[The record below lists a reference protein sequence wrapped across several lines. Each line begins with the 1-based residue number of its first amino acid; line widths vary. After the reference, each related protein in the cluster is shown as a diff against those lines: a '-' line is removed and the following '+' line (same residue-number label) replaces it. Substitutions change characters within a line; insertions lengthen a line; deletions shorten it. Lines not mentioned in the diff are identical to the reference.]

1 MEKENM
7 AITRYESYYAKILEQ
22 IREIKENN
30 AYNTESI
37 AFAHWYLE
45 KQELLDNQEIA
56 ESIIDGDGD
65 LGIDAILVDEDNA
78 VLSVYQ
84 FKFPSKK
91 ESINLEIDQSDILKT
106 WNGFLTLI
114 SNNMEYNGRNE
125 KYLEYKKQLKESFI
139 SSFRINF
146 VSFNKG
152 VVANKEIIENCVD
165 CFVKDTGSNILVRY
179 ENRDIISNIYER
191 INRKNK
197 IKISLKYKQMQS
209 AYNVQNRNID
219 SLVGFVNGKDLVESV
234 SDYMATIFDENIRL
248 YEYGSEINGGMS
260 RTSSSHEQAD
270 MFYFYN
276 NGIVFICDDA
286 KNSPSSNII
295 SLEGTSVVN
304 GCQTLNVLY
313 DSFIKGK
320 LRDEVCILV
329 RIIVISDYNERMR
342 ITEYLNS
349 QTPIRGSYFISN
361 HTIIRELQKDLLD
374 KGIFFERQVNEY
386 EYMSNANNINAKV
399 NRIFSLEKTLQYYV
413 AYWVNKYASLAKREK
428 NALFDKNKI
437 EELLAEI
444 SADKVIEAYDAYIS
458 ISEILTK
465 YRKTRR
471 NSNKDDFAVFLGMD
485 QDVLLDHIEEFRYMN
500 TGDIILMNAYAN
512 LKQRYKELN
521 IMGVSEKDII
531 VDAIFV
537 VKDIIKKE
545 DEENTALLTKNGSVF
560 TKVQDVIKGLN
571 QRYSVEF

>member
-1 MEKENM
+1 M
-7 AITRYESYYAKILEQ
+7 AITRYESYYTKILEQ
-22 IREIKENN
+22 VREIKERN
-30 AYNTESI
+30 AYNTESM

-56 ESIIDGDGD
+56 EAIIDGDGD
-65 LGIDAILVDEDNA
+65 LGIDAILVNEENA

-84 FKFPSKK
+84 FKFPSKIS
-91 ESINLEIDQSDILKT
+91 SINSEIDQSDILKT
-106 WNGFLTLI
+106 WNGFITLI
-114 SNNMEYNGRNE
+114 SNDREYNGRNN
-125 KYLEYKKQLKESFI
+125 KYLEYKNQLKESFI

-152 VVANKEIIENCVD
+152 VVANKEIVDNCVD
-165 CFVKDTGSNILVRY
+165 GFIKETGSDILVRY
-179 ENRDIISNIYER
+179 ENRDAISNIYER

-197 IKISLKYKQMQS
+197 IKITLKYKQMQS

-219 SLVGFVNGKDLVESV
+219 SLVGFVNGRDLVESV
-234 SDYMATIFDENIRL
+234 KDYMATIFDENIRL
-248 YEYGSEINGGMS
+248 YEYGSAVNGGMS
-260 RTSSSHEQAD
+260 RTSSSQEQAD

-276 NGIVFICDDA
+276 NGIVFICDDV
-286 KNSPSSNII
+286 KNSPSSNVI

-313 DSFIKGK
+313 DSYVKEK

-349 QTPIRGSYFISN
+349 QTQIRDSYFISN

-374 KGIFFERQVNEY
+374 KGIFFERQINEY
-386 EYMSNANNINAKV
+386 EYMLNTNNVSIKI
-399 NRIFSLEKTLQYYV
+399 NRIFSLEKSLQYYV

-437 EELLAEI
+437 EELLAGI
-444 SADKVIEAYDAYIS
+444 SAEKVIEAYDAYVS

-471 NSNKDDFAVFLGMD
+471 NSAKDDFAVFLGIN
-485 QDVLLDHIEEFRYMN
+485 QKELLDHIEEFRYMN
-500 TGDIILMNAYAN
+500 TGDIILTNAFAN
-512 LKQRYKELN
+512 LKHRYNELE
-521 IMGVSEKDII
+521 ISGVSDNDII
-531 VDAIFV
+531 VDAVFL
-537 VKDIIKKE
+537 VKDIIKYE
-545 DEENTALLTKNGSVF
+545 DEENTALLTKNGGVF
-560 TKVQDVIKGLN
+560 SKIQDTIKEMNG
-571 QRYSVEF
+571 RYIAKF